1 VPETILGLPVHILVV
16 HAVVVLV
23 PLCAVAVVVM
33 VFSRLWRERLR
44 WPVLILLTGAVVSTY
59 VARQTGEW
67 LQHKLASRGVASA
80 DITRHVD
87 YGSKAIWFVLLFWLV
102 VVGWLSVDARRPPA
116 QTAARVLGV
125 ASVVVALV
133 ATGWIVVAGHL
144 GSNAVWKGIVT
155 VVDIAAR

>member
-1 VPETILGLPVHILVV
+1 MPETIQGLPVHILVV

-44 WPVLILLTGAVVSTY
+44 WPLLILLTGALVSTF

-67 LQHKLASRGVASA
+67 LRGKLAAKGISSP

-102 VVGWLSVDARRPPA
+102 VVGWLYVDARRPPA
-116 QTAARVLGV
+116 ATVARVLGV

-133 ATGWIVVAGHL
+133 ATGWIVIAGHL
-144 GSNAVWKGIVT
+144 GSTAVWKGIVT
-155 VVDIAAR
+155 VVDVALR